1 MSVQK
6 ITPPAPFMA
15 NEPIETFVG
24 REQDLEEL
32 HHIIANRGIS
42 AITGKVGTGGI
53 GKTELARM
61 YAKRYRDE
69 YPAGVFWASLNGST
83 WQEEAYTILK
93 ALYPGAD
100 ITPFLDNGSAKDEVS
115 RQLSRKEALLVI
127 DNVNEA
133 DEIIRPGCLVLVTT
147 RDKKAFGII
156 SRIAIKELGR
166 LSGDDGINLLMKVL
180 GKTRVA
186 RDPFGASRIVE
197 ILGGMPL
204 ALAIA
209 AYHLEAVPNLN
220 FPDYL
225 GQIQEKIIELKLKD
239 DEDRGVA
246 ASLELSLGQLGS
258 IPRGARLLDLF
269 EAASVCAESGFA
281 PLTLAEAAGLEE
293 KDQKTAEELRQRSL
307 LEYDHGL
314 CRYSMHPLLR
324 KLAETRLIMD
334 ENRGLA
340 YRENHCM
347 HFLRFVEE
355 HTNSPD
361 MLISERGGLWQ
372 AMLQTRQTRRE
383 KELLPHF
390 LEHFIQ
396 PFRQLTARKDYEGA
410 FSYLVAAG
418 LINMN
423 NLGLVNDLELILQ
436 VLAQNQAAL
445 KEPSR
450 AWVYT
455 RLGNVSI
462 RLGEYEKAIEFYE
475 KALDIYHMIGDAQG
489 EGNALGNMG
498 NASIRLGERDKAFDV
513 YEKAREIYH
522 RIGDASGE
530 GKVLGNMGDTCADL
544 GECAK
549 AISFYEKQLEIHR
562 RIGYVLGEG
571 NALGNMGLAYLDL
584 GEYRRAIGFYRKQLE
599 ITRRTGDAQSEG
611 NALGNMGIAYAS
623 LNEYAKAIGF
633 YEKQLEI
640 HRRIGYVLGEGN
652 ALGNMGLAYA
662 KIGMHEEA
670 HRCFEASSVIFHG
683 LGLKDVVVKIEEMMK
698 NAEHWILRNDGYGWG
713 KWTSSPF
720 PGKKTPNKKLKP

>member
-24 REQDLEEL
+24 RERDLEGL
-32 HHIIANRGIS
+32 HQIIVDRGVG

-61 YAKRYRDE
+61 YAKKYKAE
-69 YPAGVFWASLNGST
+69 YPGGIFWASLNGST
-83 WQEEAYTILK
+83 WQEEAYTILQ
-93 ALYPGAD
+93 ALYPGAE
-100 ITPFLDNGSAKDEVS
+100 IIPFLDNAKAKDEIYKH
-115 RQLSRKEALLVI
+115 LDRKEVLLVI

-133 DEIIRPGCLVLVTT
+133 GEIIRPGCSVLVTT
-147 RDKKAFGII
+147 RDQKAFGII
-156 SRIAIKELGR
+156 SRIAIKELDR
-166 LSGDDGINLLMKVL
+166 LSGDDGVNLLMKVF
-180 GKTRVA
+180 GKARVA
-186 RDPFGASRIVE
+186 HDLSGASRIVE

-209 AYHLEAVPNLN
+209 AYHLEAVPDLN

-246 ASLELSLGQLGS
+246 ASLELSLGQLGN

-269 EAASVCAESGFA
+269 EAASVCAESGFT
-281 PLTLAEAAGLEE
+281 PLALAEAAGLGET
-293 KDQKTAEELRQRSL
+293 DQRNAGVLHRRSL
-307 LEYDHGL
+307 LEYDHRS
-314 CRYSMHPLLR
+314 CRYSIHPLLR
-324 KLAETRLIMD
+324 KLAETRLTMD
-334 ENRGLA
+334 ENRELA
-340 YRENHCM
+340 YRKNHCM
-347 HFLRFVEE
+347 HFLRFAEE
-355 HTNSPD
+355 DTNSPD
-361 MLISERGGLWQ
+361 MLISERDGLWQ

-383 KELLPHF
+383 KELLPLF
-390 LEHFIQ
+390 LEHLIQ

-423 NLGLVNDLELILQ
+423 NLGLVNNLESILQ

-450 AWVYT
+450 AWVHMG
-455 RLGNVSI
+455 LGNVSI
-462 RLGEYEKAIEFYE
+462 RLGEYKKAIEFYE
-475 KALDIYHMIGDAQG
+475 KALDIYHMIGDARG

-498 NASIRLGERDKAFDV
+498 NVSIRLGERDKALDV
-513 YEKAREIYH
+513 YEKALELYH

-530 GKVLGNMGDTCADL
+530 GKVLGNMGIAYADL
-544 GECAK
+544 GEYKK
-549 AISFYEKQLEIHR
+549 AIGYYEKQLEITR
-562 RIGYVLGEG
+562 LIGDLPNEG

-584 GEYRRAIGFYRKQLE
+584 DEYHRAIGFYRKQLE
-599 ITRRTGDAQSEG
+599 I
-611 NALGNMGIAYAS
+611 
-623 LNEYAKAIGF
+623 
-633 YEKQLEI
+633 
-640 HRRIGYVLGEGN
+640 HRRIGYALGEGN
-652 ALGNMGLAYA
+652 ALGNMGMAYT

-698 NAEHWILRNDGYGWG
+698 NAEHWILRNGGLEWG
-713 KWTSSPF
+713 KWTSSTF
-720 PGKKTPNKKLKP
+720 TGKKILNKKLKP

>member
-1 MSVQK
+1 
-6 ITPPAPFMA
+6 MA

-24 REQDLEEL
+24 RERDLEGL
-32 HHIIANRGIS
+32 HQIIADRGVG
-42 AITGKVGTGGI
+42 AITGKIGTGGI

-61 YAKRYRDE
+61 YAKKYKAE
-69 YPAGVFWASLNGST
+69 YPAGVFWASFRGST

-93 ALYPGAD
+93 ALYPGAE
-100 ITPFLDNGSAKDEVS
+100 IIPFLDNAKAKDEIYKH
-115 RQLSRKEALLVI
+115 LDRKEVLLVI

-133 DEIIRPGCLVLVTT
+133 DEIIRPGCSVLVTT
-147 RDKKAFGII
+147 RDQKAFGII
-156 SRIAIKELGR
+156 SRIAIKELDT
-166 LSGDDGINLLMKVL
+166 LSKDDGVKLLVGVL
-180 GKTRVA
+180 GKARVA
-186 RDPFGASRIVE
+186 QDPSGASRIVE

-209 AYHLEAVPNLN
+209 AYHLEAVPDLS

-225 GQIQEKIIELKLKD
+225 GQIRGKIKELKLKD
-239 DEDRGVA
+239 SEDKAVVV
-246 ASLELSLGQLGS
+246 SLELSLGQLGS
-258 IPRGARLLDLF
+258 IPRGARLLDIF
-269 EAASVCAESGFA
+269 EAASVCAESGFT
-281 PLTLAEAAGLEE
+281 PLTLMETAGLGET
-293 KDQKTAEELRQRSL
+293 DQRNAGVLHRRSL
-307 LEYDHGL
+307 LEYDHRS

-324 KLAETRLIMD
+324 KLAETRLTMD
-334 ENRGLA
+334 ENRELA

-361 MLISERGGLWQ
+361 MLISERDGLWQ

-383 KELLPHF
+383 RELLPHF
-390 LEHFIQ
+390 LEHLIQ

-423 NLGLVNDLELILQ
+423 NLGLVNDLESILQ

-445 KEPSR
+445 KESSR
-450 AWVYT
+450 AWVYM

-498 NASIRLGERDKAFDV
+498 NVSIRLGECDKAFDV
-513 YEKAREIYH
+513 YEKALEIYH

-530 GKVLGNMGDTCADL
+530 GKVLGNMGIAYADL
-544 GECAK
+544 GEYEK
-549 AISFYEKQLEIHR
+549 AIGYYKKQLEITR
-562 RIGYVLGEG
+562 LIGDLPNEG

-611 NALGNMGIAYAS
+611 NALGNLGMAYAS

-652 ALGNMGLAYA
+652 ALGNMGMAYA
-662 KIGMHEEA
+662 KTGMHEEA

-683 LGLKDVVVKIEEMMK
+683 LGLKDLAVKIEEMMK
-698 NAEHWILRNDGYGWG
+698 NAEHWILRNGGYGWG
-713 KWTSSPF
+713 KWTSSAF
-720 PGKKTPNKKLKP
+720 PGKKTLNKK

>member
-6 ITPPAPFMA
+6 ITPSAPFMA
-15 NEPIETFVG
+15 NEPIEKFVG

-32 HHIIANRGIS
+32 HHIIADRGVG
-42 AITGKVGTGGI
+42 AITGAVGTGGI

-61 YAKRYRDE
+61 YAKKYKAE
-69 YPAGVFWASLNGST
+69 YPGGIFWASLNGST
-83 WQEEAYTILK
+83 WQEEAQRIFK
-93 ALYPGAD
+93 ALYPGAE
-100 ITPFLDNGSAKDEVS
+100 IIPFLDNGLAKDEAS
-115 RQLSRKEALLVI
+115 KRLSRKEALLVI
-127 DNVNEA
+127 DNVNGA
-133 DEIIRPGCLVLVTT
+133 DEIIRPGCSVLVTT
-147 RDKKAFGII
+147 RDQKAFGII
-156 SRIAIKELGR
+156 SRIAIKELDR
-166 LSGDDGINLLMKVL
+166 LSGDDGINLLVKVL

-197 ILGGMPL
+197 ILGGIPL

-209 AYHLEAVPNLN
+209 AYHLEAVPDLN

-225 GQIQEKIIELKLKD
+225 GQIQEKIKELKLKD

-246 ASLELSLGQLGS
+246 ASLELSLRQLGS

-269 EAASVCAESGFA
+269 EAASVCAESGFT
-281 PLTLAEAAGLEE
+281 PLTLAEAAGLGET
-293 KDQKTAEELRQRSL
+293 DQRNAGVLHRRSL
-307 LEYDHGL
+307 LEYDHRS

-324 KLAETRLIMD
+324 KLAETRLTMD
-334 ENRGLA
+334 ENRELA

-347 HFLRFVEE
+347 HFLRFAEE

-361 MLISERGGLWQ
+361 MLISERDGLWQ
-372 AMLQTRQTRRE
+372 AILQTRQTRRE

-390 LEHFIQ
+390 LEHLIQ
-396 PFRQLTARKDYEGA
+396 PFRQLTTRKDYEGA
-410 FSYLVAAG
+410 FRYLVAAG

-423 NLGLVNDLELILQ
+423 NLGLVNDLESILQ

-450 AWVYT
+450 AWVHMG
-455 RLGNVSI
+455 LGNVSI

-475 KALDIYHMIGDAQG
+475 KALDIYHMIGDARG

-498 NASIRLGERDKAFDV
+498 NASIRLGERDKSFGF
-513 YEKAREIYH
+513 YEQALGIYH

-633 YEKQLEI
+633 YVKQLEI

-652 ALGNMGLAYA
+652 ALGNMGMAYT

-698 NAEHWILRNDGYGWG
+698 NAEHWILRNGGLEWG
-713 KWTSSPF
+713 KWTSSAF
-720 PGKKTPNKKLKP
+720 PGKKILNKKLKP

>member
-1 MSVQK
+1 
-6 ITPPAPFMA
+6 MA

-24 REQDLEEL
+24 RERDLEGL
-32 HHIIANRGIS
+32 HQIIADRGVG
-42 AITGKVGTGGI
+42 AITGKIGTGGI

-61 YAKRYRDE
+61 YAKKYKAE
-69 YPAGVFWASLNGST
+69 YPAGIFWASLNGST

-93 ALYPGAD
+93 ALYPGAE
-100 ITPFLDNGSAKDEVS
+100 IIPFLDNAKAKDEIYKHLD
-115 RQLSRKEALLVI
+115 QKEVLLVI

-133 DEIIRPGCLVLVTT
+133 DEIIRPGCSVLVTT
-147 RDKKAFGII
+147 RDQKAFGII
-156 SRIAIKELGR
+156 SRIAIKELDT
-166 LSGDDGINLLMKVL
+166 LSKDDGAKLLVGVL
-180 GKTRVA
+180 GKARVA
-186 RDPFGASRIVE
+186 QDPSGASRIVE

-209 AYHLEAVPNLN
+209 AHHLEAVPDLS

-225 GQIQEKIIELKLKD
+225 GQIRGKIKELKLKD
-239 DEDRGVA
+239 SEDKAVVV
-246 ASLELSLGQLGS
+246 SLGLSLGQLES
-258 IPRGARLLDLF
+258 IPLGVRLSALF
-269 EAASVCAESGFA
+269 EAASVCAESGFT
-281 PLTLAEAAGLEE
+281 PLTLMETAGLGE
-293 KDQKTAEELRQRSL
+293 KDQRNAGVLRRRSL
-307 LEYDHGL
+307 LEYDHRF

-324 KLAETRLIMD
+324 KLAETRLTMD
-334 ENRGLA
+334 ENRELA

-361 MLISERGGLWQ
+361 MLISERDGLWQ

-383 KELLPHF
+383 RELLPHF
-390 LEHFIQ
+390 LEHLIQ

-423 NLGLVNDLELILQ
+423 NLGLVNDLESILQ

-450 AWVYT
+450 AWVYMK
-455 RLGNVSI
+455 LGNVSI

-498 NASIRLGERDKAFDV
+498 NVSIRLGECDKAFDV
-513 YEKAREIYH
+513 YEKALEIYH
-522 RIGDASGE
+522 RIGYASGE
-530 GKVLGNMGDTCADL
+530 GKMLGNMGIAYADL
-544 GECAK
+544 GEYEK
-549 AISFYEKQLEIHR
+549 AIGYYKKQLEITR
-562 RIGYVLGEG
+562 LIGDLPNEG

-584 GEYRRAIGFYRKQLE
+584 GEYHRATGFYRKQLE

-611 NALGNMGIAYAS
+611 NALGNLGMAYAS

-652 ALGNMGLAYA
+652 ALGNMGMAYA
-662 KIGMHEEA
+662 KTGMHEEA

-683 LGLKDVVVKIEEMMK
+683 LGLKDLAVKIEEMMK
-698 NAEHWILRNDGYGWG
+698 NAEHWILRSGGYGWE
-713 KWTSSPF
+713 KWTSSTF
-720 PGKKTPNKKLKP
+720 TGKKILNKKLKP

>member
-24 REQDLEEL
+24 RERDLEGL
-32 HHIIANRGIS
+32 HQIIVDRGVG

-61 YAKRYRDE
+61 YAKKYKAE
-69 YPAGVFWASLNGST
+69 YPGGIFWASLNGST
-83 WQEEAYTILK
+83 WQEEAYMILK
-93 ALYPGAD
+93 ALYSGAE
-100 ITPFLDNGSAKDEVS
+100 IIPFLDNAKAKDEIYKH
-115 RQLSRKEALLVI
+115 LDRKEVLLVI

-133 DEIIRPGCLVLVTT
+133 DEIIRPGCSVLVTT
-147 RDKKAFGII
+147 RDPKAFGII
-156 SRIAIKELGR
+156 SRIAIKELDT
-166 LSGDDGINLLMKVL
+166 LSKDDGVKLLVGVL

-186 RDPFGASRIVE
+186 QDPSGASRIVE

-204 ALAIA
+204 ALHLA
-209 AYHLEAVPNLN
+209 ARHLEAVPDLSL
-220 FPDYL
+220 PDYL
-225 GQIQEKIIELKLKD
+225 GQIRGKIKELKVKD
-239 DEDRGVA
+239 SEDKAVVV
-246 ASLELSLGQLGS
+246 SLELSLGQLESVPLGV
-258 IPRGARLLDLF
+258 RLSALF
-269 EAASVCAESGFA
+269 EAASVCAESGFT
-281 PLTLAEAAGLEE
+281 PLTLMEAAGLGET
-293 KDQKTAEELRQRSL
+293 DQRNAGVLHRRSL
-307 LEYDHGL
+307 LEYDHRS

-324 KLAETRLIMD
+324 KLAETRLTMD
-334 ENRGLA
+334 ENRELA

-361 MLISERGGLWQ
+361 KLISERDGLWQ
-372 AMLQTRQTRRE
+372 AMLQTRQTKRE

-390 LEHFIQ
+390 FEHLIQ

-423 NLGLVNDLELILQ
+423 NLGLVNDLKSILQ

-475 KALDIYHMIGDAQG
+475 KALDIYHMSGDALG
-489 EGNALGNMG
+489 EGKVLGNMG
-498 NASIRLGERDKAFDV
+498 DVAIRLGEHDKAFDI
-513 YEKAREIYH
+513 YEKALEIYH

-530 GKVLGNMGDTCADL
+530 GKVLGNMGIAYADL
-544 GECAK
+544 EEYAK
-549 AISFYEKQLEIHR
+549 AISFYEKQLEKSRLIKDP
-562 RIGYVLGEG
+562 ESEA
-571 NALGNMGLAYLDL
+571 NALGNMGLAYIDL
-584 GEYRRAIGFYRKQLE
+584 GEYRRAIGFYQKQLE

-611 NALGNMGIAYAS
+611 NALGNLGMAYAS
-623 LNEYAKAIGF
+623 LNECAKAIGF

-640 HRRIGYVLGEGN
+640 HRRIGYMLGEGN

-670 HRCFEASSVIFHG
+670 HRSFEASSGIFHG
-683 LGLKDVVVKIEEMMK
+683 LGLKDLAVKIEEMMK
-698 NAEHWILRNDGYGWG
+698 NAEHWILRNGGYGWG
-713 KWTSSPF
+713 KWTSSTF
-720 PGKKTPNKKLKP
+720 TGKKTPNKKLKP

>member
-24 REQDLEEL
+24 RENDLEGL
-32 HHIIANRGIS
+32 HQIIADRGVG
-42 AITGKVGTGGI
+42 AITGKIGTGGI

-61 YAKRYRDE
+61 YAKKYKAE
-69 YPAGVFWASLNGST
+69 YPGGIFWASLNGST

-93 ALYPGAD
+93 ALYPGAE
-100 ITPFLDNGSAKDEVS
+100 IIPFLDNAKAKDEIYKH
-115 RQLSRKEALLVI
+115 LDRKEVLLVI

-133 DEIIRPGCLVLVTT
+133 DEIIRPGCSVLVTT
-147 RDKKAFGII
+147 RDQKAFGII
-156 SRIAIKELGR
+156 SRIAIKELDT
-166 LSGDDGINLLMKVL
+166 LSKDDGVKLLVGVL
-180 GKTRVA
+180 GKARVA
-186 RDPFGASRIVE
+186 QDPSGASRIVE

-204 ALAIA
+204 ALTIA
-209 AYHLEAVPNLN
+209 AYHLEAVPDLS

-225 GQIQEKIIELKLKD
+225 GQIRGKIKELKVKD
-239 DEDRGVA
+239 SEDKAVVV
-246 ASLELSLGQLGS
+246 SLELSLGQLGS

-269 EAASVCAESGFA
+269 EAASICAESGFT
-281 PLTLAEAAGLEE
+281 PLALMETAGLGEM
-293 KDQKTAEELRQRSL
+293 DQRNAGVLHRRSL
-307 LEYDHGL
+307 LEYDHRS

-324 KLAETRLIMD
+324 KLAETRLTMD
-334 ENRGLA
+334 ENRELA

-361 MLISERGGLWQ
+361 MLISERDGLWQ

-396 PFRQLTARKDYEGA
+396 PFRQLTALKDYEGA
-410 FSYLVAAG
+410 FLYLVAAG

-423 NLGLVNDLELILQ
+423 NLGLVNDLESILQ

-462 RLGEYEKAIEFYE
+462 RLGEYEKTIGYYE

-498 NASIRLGERDKAFDV
+498 NVSVRLGERDKAFDV
-513 YEKAREIYH
+513 YEKALEIYH

-530 GKVLGNMGDTCADL
+530 GKVLGNMGIAYADL
-544 GECAK
+544 GEYKK
-549 AISFYEKQLEIHR
+549 AIDYYEKQLEITR
-562 RIGYVLGEG
+562 LIGDLPNEG

-611 NALGNMGIAYAS
+611 NALGNLGIAYAS
-623 LNEYAKAIGF
+623 LTEYAKAIGF
-633 YEKQLEI
+633 YKTQQEI

-683 LGLKDVVVKIEEMMK
+683 LGLKNLAVKIEEMMK
-698 NAEHWILRNDGYGWG
+698 NAEHWILRNGGYGWG
-713 KWTSSPF
+713 KWTSSTF
-720 PGKKTPNKKLKP
+720 TGKKILNKKLKS

>member
-1 MSVQK
+1 
-6 ITPPAPFMA
+6 MA

-24 REQDLEEL
+24 RERDLEGL
-32 HHIIANRGIS
+32 HQIIVDRGVG
-42 AITGKVGTGGI
+42 AITGKIGTGGI

-61 YAKRYRDE
+61 YAKKYKAE
-69 YPAGVFWASLNGST
+69 YPAGVFWASLRGST

-93 ALYPGAD
+93 ALYPGAE
-100 ITPFLDNGSAKDEVS
+100 IIPFLDNAKAKDEIYKH
-115 RQLSRKEALLVI
+115 LDRKEVLLVI

-133 DEIIRPGCLVLVTT
+133 DEIIRPGCSVLVTT
-147 RDKKAFGII
+147 RDQKAFGII
-156 SRIAIKELGR
+156 SRIAIKELDT
-166 LSGDDGINLLMKVL
+166 LSKDDGVKLLVGVL
-180 GKTRVA
+180 GKARVA
-186 RDPFGASRIVE
+186 QDPSGASRIVE

-209 AYHLEAVPNLN
+209 ACHLEAVPDLS

-225 GQIQEKIIELKLKD
+225 GQIRGKIKELKVKD
-239 DEDRGVA
+239 SEDKAVVV
-246 ASLELSLGQLGS
+246 SLELSLGQLGS
-258 IPRGARLLDLF
+258 IPRGARLLDIF
-269 EAASVCAESGFA
+269 EAASVCAESGFT
-281 PLTLAEAAGLEE
+281 PLTLMETAGLCET
-293 KDQKTAEELRQRSL
+293 DQRNAGVLHRRSL
-307 LEYDHGL
+307 LEYDHRS

-324 KLAETRLIMD
+324 KLAETRLTMD
-334 ENRGLA
+334 ENRELA

-361 MLISERGGLWQ
+361 MLISERDGLWQ

-383 KELLPHF
+383 RELLPRF
-390 LEHFIQ
+390 LEHLIQ

-423 NLGLVNDLELILQ
+423 NLGLVNDLESILL
-436 VLAQNQAAL
+436 VLAQSQAAL
-445 KEPSR
+445 KESSR
-450 AWVYT
+450 GWVYMG
-455 RLGNVSI
+455 LGNVSI

-498 NASIRLGERDKAFDV
+498 NVSIRLGERDKAFDV
-513 YEKAREIYH
+513 YKKALEIYH
-522 RIGDASGE
+522 RIGYASGE
-530 GKVLGNMGDTCADL
+530 GKMLGNMGIAYADL
-544 GECAK
+544 GEYEK
-549 AISFYEKQLEIHR
+549 AIGYYKKQLEITR
-562 RIGYVLGEG
+562 LIGDLPNEG

-584 GEYRRAIGFYRKQLE
+584 GEYRRATGFYRKQLE

-611 NALGNMGIAYAS
+611 NALGNLGMAYAS

-652 ALGNMGLAYA
+652 ALGNMGMAYA
-662 KIGMHEEA
+662 KTGMHEEA

-683 LGLKDVVVKIEEMMK
+683 LGLKDLAVKIEEMMK
-698 NAEHWILRNDGYGWG
+698 NAEHWILRNGGYGWG
-713 KWTSSPF
+713 KWTSSAF
-720 PGKKTPNKKLKP
+720 PGKKILNKKLKS

>member
-1 MSVQK
+1 
-6 ITPPAPFMA
+6 MA

-24 REQDLEEL
+24 RERDLEGL
-32 HHIIANRGIS
+32 HQIIADRGVG
-42 AITGKVGTGGI
+42 AITGKIGTGGI

-61 YAKRYRDE
+61 YAKKYKAE
-69 YPAGVFWASLNGST
+69 YPAGVFWASFRGST

-93 ALYPGAD
+93 ALYPGAE
-100 ITPFLDNGSAKDEVS
+100 IIPFLGNAKAKDEIYKH
-115 RQLSRKEALLVI
+115 LDRKEVLLVI

-133 DEIIRPGCLVLVTT
+133 DEIIRPGCSVLVTT
-147 RDKKAFGII
+147 RDQKAFGII
-156 SRIAIKELGR
+156 SRIAIKELDT
-166 LSGDDGINLLMKVL
+166 LSKDDGIKLLVGVL
-180 GKTRVA
+180 GKARVA
-186 RDPFGASRIVE
+186 QDPSGASRIVE

-209 AYHLEAVPNLN
+209 AYHLEAVPDLS

-225 GQIQEKIIELKLKD
+225 GQIRGKIKELKLKD
-239 DEDRGVA
+239 SEDKAVVV
-246 ASLELSLGQLGS
+246 SLELSLGQLES
-258 IPRGARLLDLF
+258 IPLGVRLSALF
-269 EAASVCAESGFA
+269 EAASVCAESGFT
-281 PLTLAEAAGLEE
+281 PLTLMETAGLGE
-293 KDQKTAEELRQRSL
+293 KDQRNAGVLHRHSL
-307 LEYDHGL
+307 LEYDHRS

-324 KLAETRLIMD
+324 KLAETRLTMD
-334 ENRGLA
+334 ENRELA

-347 HFLRFVEE
+347 HFLRFAEE
-355 HTNSPD
+355 HTDSPD
-361 MLISERGGLWQ
+361 MLISERDGLWQ

-383 KELLPHF
+383 RELLPHF
-390 LEHFIQ
+390 LEHLIQ

-423 NLGLVNDLELILQ
+423 NLGLVNDLESILQ
-436 VLAQNQAAL
+436 VLAQSQAAL
-445 KEPSR
+445 KESSR
-450 AWVYT
+450 GWVHMG
-455 RLGNVSI
+455 LGNVSI
-462 RLGEYEKAIEFYE
+462 RLGKYEKAIEFYE

-498 NASIRLGERDKAFDV
+498 NVSIRLGERDKAFDV
-513 YEKAREIYH
+513 YEKALEIYH

-530 GKVLGNMGDTCADL
+530 GKVLGNMGIASADL
-544 GECAK
+544 GEYEK
-549 AISFYEKQLEIHR
+549 AIGYYVKQLEITR
-562 RIGYVLGEG
+562 LIGDLPNEG

-584 GEYRRAIGFYRKQLE
+584 GEYRRATGFYEKQLE

-611 NALGNMGIAYAS
+611 SALGNLGIASAS

-662 KIGMHEEA
+662 KTGMHEEA

-683 LGLKDVVVKIEEMMK
+683 LGLKDVAVKIEEMMK
-698 NAEHWILRNDGYGWG
+698 NAEHWILRNGGYGWG
-713 KWTSSPF
+713 KWTSSTF
-720 PGKKTPNKKLKP
+720 PGKKTLNKK